1 MSIAKEHRW
10 LLLAVCAAQFFM
22 PFMVAGVNAVLP
34 PLGESL
40 GASARE
46 LSLLG
51 AVYTLGLVVFQLAG
65 GTLGDI
71 YGRRRI
77 FLFGLSLFSVLAL
90 VLGFIPY
97 IDLFIGLR
105 LFQGMGAAMLSSA
118 SLALLAS
125 AAPKEMRASY
135 LGLSNVAVYAGIACG
150 PPVGGLVAG
159 WLGWRW
165 LFWGTGL
172 AALAAMCIMVFRVP
186 LEWRTAGEEPFDVPG
201 CLLYGGAMAALTFG
215 ASCIAD
221 DHLLGGGL
229 FLLCLVLLACFV
241 WRELRSPFPM
251 VDVRLLRS
259 NRVLSLSLV
268 AAFVNYCSFFG
279 MVFFFSLYLQ
289 VGRGFSVQEAG
300 LLLALQAA
308 VQSLSSPLAAR
319 LCDRYDQ
326 GLISTAGTV
335 FCGLGLLSAAFL
347 DMDSSLW
354 VIVGAQCLIGAGVSL
369 FALPNTTII
378 LEAAGPQRV
387 GQASGLVGTVRT
399 AGMLGNLTIITL
411 TLSLF
416 LGHEPVG
423 RDNIGAF
430 LHCMRVDMVLFGVLS
445 LLAVGCTL
453 ARNRSGTKAPEP
465 EERCHEDNRHQ
476 RQPAQK
482 GQYGHGAGSFS
493 GRGPQR
499 RGGHGT
505 GPPLRPAGFRLPQ
518 LFRLQA
524 PGRGL
529 VRTLRPEGRSCARA
543 GRPGAGRRPGPGQP
557 CLFRQRD
564 GRHAFVPGT
573 PVLPLCGL

>member
-71 YGRRRI
+71 YGRRRV

-90 VLGFIPY
+90 VLGFIPH
-97 IDLFIGLR
+97 IDVFIGLR
-105 LFQGMGAAMLSSA
+105 LFQGMGAAMLSSS

-125 AAPKEMRASY
+125 AAPKKMRASY
-135 LGLSNVAVYAGIACG
+135 LGLSGMAVYA
-150 PPVGGLVAG
+150 
-159 WLGWRW
+159 
-165 LFWGTGL
+165 GL
-172 AALAAMCIMVFRVP
+172 AALAAMCIMIFRVP
-186 LEWRTAGEEPFDVPG
+186 LEWRTADKEPFDVPG

-251 VDVRLLRS
+251 VDVRLLRR

-300 LLLALQAA
+300 LMLALQAA
-308 VQSLSSPLAAR
+308 VQSLASPLAAR

-335 FCGLGLLSAAFL
+335 LCGLGLLSAAFL

-354 VIVGAQCLIGAGVSL
+354 IIVGAQCFIGAGASI

-411 TLSLF
+411 TLSIF

-423 RDNIGAF
+423 KDNIDAF
-430 LHCMRVDMVLFGVLS
+430 LHCMQVDMVLFGILS

-453 ARNRSGTKAPEP
+453 ARNSSGAKA
-465 EERCHEDNRHQ
+465 
-476 RQPAQK
+476 A
-482 GQYGHGAGSFS
+482 
-493 GRGPQR
+493 
-499 RGGHGT
+499 
-505 GPPLRPAGFRLPQ
+505 
-518 LFRLQA
+518 
-524 PGRGL
+524 
-529 VRTLRPEGRSCARA
+529 
-543 GRPGAGRRPGPGQP
+543 
-557 CLFRQRD
+557 
-564 GRHAFVPGT
+564 
-573 PVLPLCGL
+573 

>member
-71 YGRRRI
+71 YGRRRV

-90 VLGFIPY
+90 VLGFIPH
-97 IDLFIGLR
+97 IDVFIGLR
-105 LFQGMGAAMLSSA
+105 LFQGMGAAMLSSS

-135 LGLSNVAVYAGIACG
+135 LGLSGMAVYAGIACG

-172 AALAAMCIMVFRVP
+172 AALAAMCIMIFRVP
-186 LEWRTAGEEPFDVPG
+186 LEWRTADKEPFDVPG

-251 VDVRLLRS
+251 VDVRLLRR

-300 LLLALQAA
+300 LMLALQAA
-308 VQSLSSPLAAR
+308 VQSLASPLAAR

-335 FCGLGLLSAAFL
+335 LCGLGLLSAASL

-354 VIVGAQCLIGAGVSL
+354 IIVGAQCFIGAGASI

-411 TLSLF
+411 TLSIF

-423 RDNIGAF
+423 KDNIDAF
-430 LHCMRVDMVLFGVLS
+430 LHCMQVDMVLFGILS

-453 ARNRSGTKAPEP
+453 ARNSSGAKA
-465 EERCHEDNRHQ
+465 
-476 RQPAQK
+476 A
-482 GQYGHGAGSFS
+482 
-493 GRGPQR
+493 
-499 RGGHGT
+499 
-505 GPPLRPAGFRLPQ
+505 
-518 LFRLQA
+518 
-524 PGRGL
+524 
-529 VRTLRPEGRSCARA
+529 
-543 GRPGAGRRPGPGQP
+543 
-557 CLFRQRD
+557 
-564 GRHAFVPGT
+564 
-573 PVLPLCGL
+573 

>member
-71 YGRRRI
+71 YGRRRV

-90 VLGFIPY
+90 VLGFIPH
-97 IDLFIGLR
+97 IDVFIGLR
-105 LFQGMGAAMLSSA
+105 LFQGMGAAMLSSS

-125 AAPKEMRASY
+125 AAPKEMRAGY
-135 LGLSNVAVYAGIACG
+135 LGLSGVAVYAGIACG

-172 AALAAMCIMVFRVP
+172 AALGGGEQLLRLRRIFR
-186 LEWRTAGEEPFDVPG
+186 PG
-201 CLLYGGAMAALTFG
+201 AEHGGAMAALTFG

-251 VDVRLLRS
+251 VDVRLLRR

-300 LLLALQAA
+300 LMLALQAA
-308 VQSLSSPLAAR
+308 VQSLASPLAAR

-335 FCGLGLLSAAFL
+335 LCGLGLLSAAFL

-354 VIVGAQCLIGAGVSL
+354 IIVGAQCFIGAGASI

-411 TLSLF
+411 TLSIF

-423 RDNIGAF
+423 KDNIDAF
-430 LHCMRVDMVLFGVLS
+430 LHCMQVDMVLFGILS

-453 ARNRSGTKAPEP
+453 ARNSSGAKA
-465 EERCHEDNRHQ
+465 
-476 RQPAQK
+476 A
-482 GQYGHGAGSFS
+482 
-493 GRGPQR
+493 
-499 RGGHGT
+499 
-505 GPPLRPAGFRLPQ
+505 
-518 LFRLQA
+518 
-524 PGRGL
+524 
-529 VRTLRPEGRSCARA
+529 
-543 GRPGAGRRPGPGQP
+543 
-557 CLFRQRD
+557 
-564 GRHAFVPGT
+564 
-573 PVLPLCGL
+573 

>member
-1 MSIAKEHRW
+1 MNIAKEHRW

-40 GASARE
+40 RASARE

-77 FLFGLSLFSVLAL
+77 FLCGLSLFSLLAL
-90 VLGFIPY
+90 VLGFIPS

-125 AAPKEMRASY
+125 AAPRDLRAGY
-135 LGLSNVAVYAGIACG
+135 LGISGAAVYAGIACG

-159 WLGWRW
+159 WLDWRW

-172 AALAAMCIMVFRVP
+172 AALGAMCIMLFRVRQ
-186 LEWRTAGEEPFDVPG
+186 EWRTAGKEHFDVPG

-215 ASCIAD
+215 ASRLAD
-221 DHLLGGGL
+221 APWLGGLL
-229 FLLCLVLLACFV
+229 FVCCLVLLAAFV
-241 WRELRSPFPM
+241 RQELRSPFPM
-251 VDVRLLRS
+251 VDVRLLRH

-268 AAFVNYCSFFG
+268 VALVNYCSFFG
-279 MVFFFSLYLQ
+279 MIFFFSLYLQ

-308 VQSLSSPLAAR
+308 VQALASPLAAR
-319 LCDRYDQ
+319 LCERYDH
-326 GLISTAGTV
+326 GLISTIGTV
-335 FCGLGLLSAAFL
+335 LCGLGLLSAAFL
-347 DMDSSLW
+347 DLDSSLAI
-354 VIVGAQCLIGAGVSL
+354 IVAAQCLIGAGASI

-378 LEAAGPQRV
+378 LEAAGPERV
-387 GQASGLVGTVRT
+387 GQASGLVGTMRT
-399 AGMLGNLTIITL
+399 AGMLCNLAIITL
-411 TLSLF
+411 TLSLY

-430 LHCMRVDMVLFGVLS
+430 LQCMRVDMVLFGVLN

-453 ARNRSGTKAPEP
+453 ARNRSG
-465 EERCHEDNRHQ
+465 
-476 RQPAQK
+476 
-482 GQYGHGAGSFS
+482 
-493 GRGPQR
+493 GR
-499 RGGHGT
+499 T
-505 GPPLRPAGFRLPQ
+505 A
-518 LFRLQA
+518 
-524 PGRGL
+524 
-529 VRTLRPEGRSCARA
+529 
-543 GRPGAGRRPGPGQP
+543 
-557 CLFRQRD
+557 
-564 GRHAFVPGT
+564 
-573 PVLPLCGL
+573 